1 MQGRAVIIVAGGTG
15 TRMNSPTPKQFLPL
29 SGKPVLMHTFEAF
42 HRFDPDMEF
51 VLVLFKGL
59 EDSWKGLIEKHGFT
73 MSHTVVTGGRERFH
87 SVKNGLDALSPDV
100 KLVGI
105 HDAVRPMVSQGTI
118 ARCFEAAAAH
128 GAAIPAVHVVDT
140 IRMVQGF
147 ASHTLPR
154 KELMGRADPAMFP
167 KGNNRRCLPNGIS
180 RIFYRRCFGGRTW
193 QPTYKIGRRQPHQY
207 QNHHRRR
214 YGGGGG
220 VYEVGVETL
229 LNVSIHPKNGIKQF

>member
-154 KELMGRADPAMFP
+154 KELRAVQTPQCFQKEIIAAAYQTEYQEFFTDDASVVEL
-167 KGNNRRCLPNGIS
+167 GNQPIKLVEGNRTNI
-180 RIFYRRCFGGRTW
+180 
-193 QPTYKIGRRQPHQY
+193 KITTAEDMVVAEGFMKL
-207 QNHHRRR
+207 
-214 YGGGGG
+214 G
-220 VYEVGVETL
+220 
-229 LNVSIHPKNGIKQF
+229 